1 MGITSGRSRYASNP
15 IEEEDRVA
23 EKLSERGRR
32 IIKLNRGDP
41 TAYFKTP
48 KYMIDAY
55 IAALKDGRTGY
66 SDHTGVKR
74 LREAVADRYRR
85 IYNLR
90 TDSNHILI
98 TQGLSEAIMLIN
110 AALINPGDRAIL
122 FKPDYPLYAP
132 YLKLYG
138 GKEIAGCYEERYG
151 WNIDTDHLR
160 RTLKKELKGKKNIK
174 YIMVTNP
181 NNPTGTVLNKSVLE
195 EVVDLANEHGLLIV
209 SDEIYDEIVYNKM
222 KFISMCKLAKGV
234 PHIIFNGASKVFDA
248 TGFRTGFTIVPE
260 GDKFSEKLKKK
271 FIGYAMVRLSSNVP
285 AQYAVAEGLNN
296 VAEHNKAIK
305 SMVKE
310 IEKRVN
316 FATNLLNENEYL
328 STVRPNGAFYIFSRI
343 DLKSLKFKNDK
354 KFVDSLLQ
362 EKYVQITRGS
372 GFGKPSHIRIV
383 SLADKKVLGEAI
395 NRIND
400 FCRKSAK

>member
-1 MGITSGRSRYASNP
+1 MLLSQRSKYAVNP
-15 IEEEDRVA
+15 LEEDDLIA
-23 EKLSERGRR
+23 EDLSKKGKK

-41 TAYFKTP
+41 PAYFPTP
-48 KYMIDAY
+48 KYIINAY
-55 IAALKDGRTGY
+55 IKALKEGKTGY
-66 SDHTGVKR
+66 GPAR
-74 LREAVADRYRR
+74 GIFELRDAVARRYKRK
-85 IYNLR
+85 YG
-90 TDSNHILI
+90 TDFDPGSVIV
-98 TQGLSEAIMLIN
+98 TQGVSESLYMLN
-110 AALINPGDRAIL
+110 SALLNPQDMAVIFR
-122 FKPDYPLYAP
+122 P
-132 YLKLYG
+132 YFSQYLPQIQLVG
-138 GKEIAGCYEERYG
+138 GKPLFIDYKEDER
-151 WNIDTDHLR
+151 WSIDTDE
-160 RTLKKELKGKKNIK
+160 LKKQIGKLKGKKNIK